1 MKSFLDFNLLT
12 NYSQLTNAHIV
23 GYDNNQ
29 EVKIDFLTF
38 GVGLYNYL
46 QELESQ
52 YNFVTSDY
60 ETLPFD
66 TSQISNLYL
75 ETGITN
81 FSYIIEDQYLTLL
94 PLSSGRVNLEYT
106 QGLSGTKQNLN
117 VGDYLFVKSLSTN
130 QMYTFYYAATGSNM
144 FSTSLGEDVDL
155 HKKGRKWSY
164 ELDDK
169 RPRINVRPPPKKG
182 RSIIPIISD
191 ISWNPLCFGL
201 QDNSD
206 ENFKYM
212 AQLTFNVTLPRP
224 QNDEFSKKLHGVK
237 VIILG
242 NIPTDIRFVGN
253 NVNGRVLTLNK
264 GPGDVIECAVAI
276 RRTANTTHPITI
288 RVITDAQN
296 CVSGEASTIIP
307 FPPHA
312 TLESIL
318 GKQFVTVSGTINDST
333 GNNGTEFSINLDTS
347 SCYAQDGQVFSTNMT
362 NTVSVAASI
371 RVVAVL
377 NEDLTVTNKVKV
389 NVVKPM
395 SVGFPHANHETVISG
410 PLNGVINIPRVD
422 GTGSMTARI
431 Q

>member
-106 QGLSGTKQNLN
+106 QGLSGTRQNLN

-164 ELDDK
+164 DINEDDR

-182 RSIIPIISD
+182 KSIIPIISH
-191 ISWNPLCFGL
+191 ITWQPLCFGL
-201 QDNSD
+201 GDDPD
-206 ENFKYM
+206 ENYKYT

-224 QNDEFSKKLHGVK
+224 QDGEFSKDLHGVK
-237 VIILG
+237 VIIL
-242 NIPTDIRFVGN
+242 NNLPDDIRFVDN
-253 NVNGRVLTLNK
+253 FRNGRMLALNK

-276 RRTANTTHPITI
+276 RRTDEAHVQPIKI
-288 RVITDAQN
+288 RVITDAWR
-296 CVSGEASTIIP
+296 CDPGEASAIIP
-307 FPPHA
+307 FPP
-312 TLESIL
+312 LNEFLQSIL
-318 GKQFVTVSGTINDST
+318 GKEYVTVSGTI
-333 GNNGTEFSINLDTS
+333 NNGTEFSINLDTS
-347 SCYAQDGQVFSTNMT
+347 SCYAQDSQAFFVNMT
-362 NTVSVAASI
+362 NAVSVAASI
-371 RVVAVL
+371 RVVAEL

-389 NVVKPM
+389 TVSKPM
-395 SVGFPHANHETVISG
+395 SVGSPQAIHEIVISG
-410 PLNGVINIPRVD
+410 PLNGVIDIPKVS

>member
-106 QGLSGTKQNLN
+106 QGLSGTRQNLN

-155 HKKGRKWSY
+155 GEKGRKWSY

-169 RPRINVRPPPKKG
+169 RPTIRLRPPPKKG

-206 ENFKYM
+206 ENYKYT
-212 AQLTFNVTLPRP
+212 AQLTFNVTLPHP

-242 NIPTDIRFVGN
+242 NIPNDIRFVDN
-253 NVNGRVLTLNK
+253 TRNGRVITHNK

-276 RRTANTTHPITI
+276 KRTADTTVPIEI

-296 CVSGEASTIIP
+296 CVSGEASAIIP
-307 FPPHA
+307 FPSHA

-318 GKQFVTVSGTINDST
+318 GKQFVTVSGTIH
-333 GNNGTEFSINLDTS
+333 NGTEFSINLDTS
-347 SCYAQDGQVFSTNMT
+347 SCYAQDDQVFSTNMT
-362 NTVSVAASI
+362 NTVAVGASI

-377 NEDLTVTNKVKV
+377 NEDSTVTNKVKV
-389 NVVKPM
+389 NVSKPM
-395 SVGFPHANHETVISG
+395 SVGFPQEIHEIVISG
-410 PLNGVINIPRVD
+410 PLNGVIDIPKVS

>member
-1 MKSFLDFNLLT
+1 MQSFLDFNLLT

-106 QGLSGTKQNLN
+106 QGLSGTRQNLN

-144 FSTSLGEDVDL
+144 FSTILGEDVDL
-155 HKKGRKWSY
+155 HKKGRKWSNDIS
-164 ELDDK
+164 DDDR
-169 RPRINVRPPPKKG
+169 RPRINVRPPPQKG
-182 RSIIPIISD
+182 KSIIPIISD
-191 ISWNPLCFGL
+191 ISWDPACFGL
-201 QDNSD
+201 GDDSDND
-206 ENFKYM
+206 FKYT

-224 QNDEFSKKLHGVK
+224 QDDEFSKKLHGVK
-237 VIILG
+237 VIIL
-242 NIPTDIRFVGN
+242 NNMPNDIKFVGN
-253 NVNGRVLTLNK
+253 TKNGKMITYNK
-264 GPGDVIECAVAI
+264 GPGDVIGCAVSI
-276 RRTANTTHPITI
+276 KRTADYTVPIKI
-288 RVITDAQN
+288 RVITDAHN
-296 CVSGEASTIIP
+296 CVSGEASAIIP
-307 FPPHA
+307 FPSHA

-318 GKQFVTVSGTINDST
+318 GKPSVTVSGTI
-333 GNNGTEFSINLDTS
+333 NNGTEFSINLDTS
-347 SCYAQDGQVFSTNMT
+347 SCYAQDSQTFFANTTNA
-362 NTVSVAASI
+362 VSVAASI

-389 NVVKPM
+389 NVAKPM
-395 SVGFPHANHETVISG
+395 SVGFPHANHEIVISG
-410 PLNGVINIPRVD
+410 PLNGVINIPRVS